1 MGHRGQPYPL
11 VCSSQEIADRATQR
25 CEPACFLSL
34 TRSSRRSLLCRL
46 QSASEP
52 DTQTSGTGLAAGETA
67 AIKGGAVANGVK
79 AYILIQT
86 VTNAA
91 HVAREIR
98 DLDGVLTA
106 DDVSGPYDVIVQI
119 AAENMDELGKSVVN
133 RIQAVE
139 GISRTLTCP
148 VVQF

>member
-1 MGHRGQPYPL
+1 M
-11 VCSSQEIADRATQR
+11 
-25 CEPACFLSL
+25 
-34 TRSSRRSLLCRL
+34 
-46 QSASEP
+46 
-52 DTQTSGTGLAAGETA
+52 
-67 AIKGGAVANGVK
+67 ANEVK

-86 VTNAA
+86 ATNSA

-119 AAENMDELGKSVVN
+119 AADNMDELGKAVVN

-139 GISRTLTCP
+139 GITRTLTCP
-148 VVQF
+148 MVKF